1 MFLTRSEY
9 DRGVNTFSPE
19 GRLFQ
24 VEYALEAIK
33 VRNLVMHIYAS
44 STHRQPGLSLMRLRI
59 LHAVSRGQKNELCVL
74 IYFSLPAQLGTTAI
88 GVRSKEGVVLVVEK
102 RVTSPLLVRLQCSTI
117 IEYHFLHA
125 ACTWRS
131 QCPRY
136 VSISHMGSALFQEPS
151 SIEKIAE
158 VDTHIGVAMSG
169 LTADAR
175 TLIEHARV
183 ETQVRKPFP
192 MDSHAILP
200 TPLRDHLH
208 RMLCDV

>member
-33 VRNLVMHIYAS
+33 VRNLVMHTYAS
-44 STHRQPGLSLMRLRI
+44 STHRQSGLSLMRLRI
-59 LHAVSRGQKNELCVL
+59 IHTVARGHKNELCVF

-117 IEYHFLHA
+117 IDYHFPHA
-125 ACTWRS
+125 ACTWQS
-131 QCPRY
+131 Q
-136 VSISHMGSALFQEPS
+136 HALFLYLS
-151 SIEKIAE
+151 RGLCSF
-158 VDTHIGVAMSG
+158 SG
-169 LTADAR
+169 AIKHREDCRGGHPHRRGHERPHSGCQDAHR
-175 TLIEHARV
+175 ARS
-183 ETQVRKPFP
+183 R
-192 MDSHAILP
+192 
-200 TPLRDHLH
+200 
-208 RMLCDV
+208 

>member
-33 VRNLVMHIYAS
+33 VRNPVTHIYTS
-44 STHRQPGLSLMRLRI
+44 STHRQPGLSLMRLCI
-59 LHAVSRGQKNELCVL
+59 LHAVARGRKNELCVL
-74 IYFSLPAQLGTTAI
+74 TYFSLPAQLGTTAI

-117 IEYHFLHA
+117 IAYHFLHA

-131 QCPRY
+131 QHTLCFY
-136 VSISHMGSALFQEPS
+136 LSHGLCSL
-151 SIEKIAE
+151 
-158 VDTHIGVAMSG
+158 SG
-169 LTADAR
+169 AFKHREDCRGGHPHRRGHERPHSGCQDAHR
-175 TLIEHARV
+175 AR
-183 ETQVRKPFP
+183 
-192 MDSHAILP
+192 S
-200 TPLRDHLH
+200 
-208 RMLCDV
+208 C